1 MLREANLEKYI
12 RHIVID
18 EGAHQKMCDYLMLS
32 HDLCPSIL
40 SGHEKGPI

>member
-1 MLREANLEKYI
+1 MLSEVDLEKYI
-12 RHIVID
+12 RQIVID

-40 SGHEKGPI
+40 SGRQKGPI